1 MTEPRRH
8 VLIWVAPEFLK
19 SSGMIQL
26 FTEAGI
32 FLPPQDDLDEYIH
45 SAETAGGFAM
55 TGSLAEANHGAG
67 IWISPV
73 NVPGLELMI
82 PWNLVRSVVTAES
95 TQSSKAFGL
104 MSERVQ
110 SSTAAKKQRGRQ
122 PSSVK

>member
-1 MTEPRRH
+1 MSEPRRH

-26 FTEAGI
+26 FTEASI

-45 SAETAGGFAM
+45 SAEAAGGFAL
-55 TGSLAEANHGAG
+55 TGKLAEANHGAG
-67 IWISPV
+67 IWISPN

-82 PWNLVRSVVTAES
+82 PWNLVKSVVTAES

-104 MSERVQ
+104 MHDLAQ
-110 SSTAAKKQRGRQ
+110 PAAAKKQRERTTGR
-122 PSSVK
+122 K